1 MTPGA
6 VRRALHAA
14 HALTSVLLIAT
25 GLLLWDPDL
34 RARFVGGYGREILEA
49 HLWVGA
55 LLLGAPILAGLLAGR
70 VLLRDLLRRSLRGR
84 SSTARWTS
92 DRTSSAA

>member
-25 GLLLWDPDL
+25 GLLLGYPDL
-34 RARFVGGYGREILEA
+34 RSALVGGYGRQILDG
-49 HLWVGA
+49 HLWIAWGF
-55 LLLGAPILAGLLAGR
+55 LGASVVAGAAGSFIP
-70 VLLRDLLRRSLRGR
+70 VNRSTRHNPASCAGF
-84 SSTARWTS
+84 SP
-92 DRTSSAA
+92 